1 MLSPRSSWSATVASS
16 KSPSPASTPK
26 TLFPRHGVTCKPCS
40 MPSLPSKMT
49 ALGSPM
55 PDPGSQLY
63 ERDFAAL
70 ARDMPDDKL
79 HDTRRD
85 LATGLGLLMPGS
97 LMYAPAHEY
106 L

>member
-1 MLSPRSSWSATVASS
+1 
-16 KSPSPASTPK
+16 
-26 TLFPRHGVTCKPCS
+26 
-40 MPSLPSKMT
+40 
-49 ALGSPM
+49 M
-55 PDPGSQLY
+55 PDPSSQLY

-85 LATGLGLLMPGS
+85 LATGLGLLRPGS

-106 L
+106 LYAVDTELTHRARAGQPGTPGSLP